1 MPPKR
6 HRSHS
11 YHCNVHFEL
20 LATDKKTSARLG
32 RIVTG
37 HGEIQTPVFMP
48 VGTAGTVKA
57 TTQQQLQDLGAEVIL
72 ANAHHLYLR
81 PGYELI
87 HELGGLHRFIS
98 WSRPILTDSGGF
110 QVFSH
115 RELRRVS
122 EDGVAF
128 RSHLDGSAHF
138 LSPEKATDIQRALGA
153 DMIMAFDECVPYPAD
168 FLTVRDSMERTLRWA
183 ARSKQAFER
192 SEGRW
197 HGHPQWLF
205 GIGQGGIYPEL
216 RHECL
221 NHLMDLDFPGY
232 AVGGLSVGEPK
243 SLMCELVAQSGRL
256 LPANKPRYLMGVGTP
271 LDLLQCI
278 AAGIDMFD
286 CVMPTRNA
294 RNGWLFTHS
303 GHIVIK
309 HACYARDQRPI
320 DEACR
325 CQVCLSYS
333 RAYLRHL
340 FLSNEL
346 LSATLNTLHNLY
358 FYLDTLRQIRD
369 AIASSKYLDYMMEFK
384 AKQEIGQGG

>member
-1 MPPKR
+1 MVPGKAPAYG
-6 HRSHS
+6 
-11 YHCNVHFEL
+11 YHCNLHFEL
-20 LATDKKTSARLG
+20 LATDKKTNARLG
-32 RIVTG
+32 KIVTS

-57 TTQQQLQDLGAEVIL
+57 TTHQQLHDLGAEIIL
-72 ANAHHLYLR
+72 ANAYHLYLR

-98 WSRPILTDSGGF
+98 WNRPIPTDSGGF

-115 RELRRVS
+115 RELRRIS

-153 DMIMAFDECVPYPAD
+153 DIVMAFDECTPYPAD

-183 ARSKQAFER
+183 ARSKQTFEYG
-192 SEGRW
+192 EGKW
-197 HGHPQWLF
+197 HARPQWLF

-221 NHLMDLDFPGY
+221 NRLMDLDFPGY
-232 AVGGLSVGEPK
+232 AIGGLSVGEPK
-243 SLMCELVAQSGRL
+243 SLMRELVAQSARL
-256 LPANKPRYLMGVGTP
+256 MPADKPRYLMGVGTP
-271 LDLLQCI
+271 LDLLECI
-278 AAGIDMFD
+278 AVGMDMFD

-309 HACYARDQRPI
+309 HARYARDQRPI
-320 DEACR
+320 DELCR
-325 CQVCLSYS
+325 CQVCSSYT

-346 LSATLNTLHNLY
+346 LSAMLNTIHNLY
-358 FYLDTLRQIRD
+358 FYLDTIRQIRN
-369 AIASSKYLDYMMEFK
+369 AIASSRYQDYMTEFK
-384 AKQEIGQGG
+384 AKQETG